1 MYNVIPD
8 IHADP
13 ARLEG
18 SLQAVGS
25 GQLAFLGDFIDAGK
39 KVSHPDDRT
48 VLTRVRGLVE
58 AGAKAVMGNHEL
70 NAILFH
76 HPDRLRAHSEKNRA
90 QHRSFIETFGIATP
104 EAREW
109 TDWFLTLPLWLD
121 LGGLRLVHACWS
133 QPDIDLIAAR
143 RPDGRLRPEDLPEIA
158 RESTPFGRAV
168 KTLTSGPEVSL
179 PAGYAFSDFGGHRRT
194 EMRVAWWRSRAATWR
209 EAALSVP
216 DPLLLPEEALPS
228 GILAEI
234 YSSDAPPVLV
244 GHYKMTG
251 EPLIEGS
258 AACLDYP
265 SEPLA
270 YCWQGEKQLSKDN
283 LIRL

>member
-13 ARLEG
+13 DRLEA
-18 SLQAVGS
+18 SLRAVGS
-25 GQLAFLGDFIDAGK
+25 GELAFLGDFIDAGK
-39 KVSHPDDRT
+39 QVAQPDDRA
-48 VLTRVRGLVE
+48 VLTRVRALVE
-58 AGAKAVMGNHEL
+58 GGAKAVMGNHEL

-76 HPDRLRAHSEKNRA
+76 HPDRLRAHNEKNRA
-90 QHRSFIETFGIATP
+90 QHRSFIDAFGIATP
-104 EAREW
+104 EARDW
-109 TDWFLTLPLWLD
+109 TDWFMTLPLWLD

-158 RESTPFGRAV
+158 NESTRFGKAV

-179 PAGYAFSDFGGHRRT
+179 PEGFAFSDFGGHPRT
-194 EMRVAWWRSRAATWR
+194 EMRVAWWRSAATTWR

-216 DPLLLPEEALPS
+216 DPLALPETALPS
-228 GILAEI
+228 GILSEI
-234 YSSDAPPVLV
+234 YPADAAPVLV

-251 EPLIEGS
+251 EPLVEGS

-265 SEPLA
+265 GVPLT
-270 YCWQGEKQLSKDN
+270 YRWQGESQLTRDN
-283 LIRL
+283 LVLL

>member
-13 ARLEG
+13 ERLEA

-39 KVSHPDDRT
+39 KVARPDDRA
-48 VLTRVRGLVE
+48 VLTRIRDLVE
-58 AGAKAVMGNHEL
+58 GGAKAVMGNHEL

-76 HPDRLRAHSEKNRA
+76 HPDQLRAHSDKNCT
-90 QHRSFIETFGIATP
+90 QHRSFVETFSIATP

-109 TDWFLTLPLWLD
+109 TDWFMTLPLWLD

-133 QPDIDLIAAR
+133 QQDIDLIAAR

-158 RESTPFGRAV
+158 SPSSPFGLAV
-168 KTLTSGPEVSL
+168 KSLTSGPEVTL
-179 PAGYAFSDFGGHRRT
+179 PAGYAFSDFGGVVRT
-194 EMRVAWWRSRAATWR
+194 EMRVAWWRSGATTWR

-216 DPLLLPEEALPS
+216 DPLSIPETTLPS
-228 GILAEI
+228 GILSDI
-234 YSSDAPPVLV
+234 YPSDAPPVLV

-251 EPLIEGS
+251 EPLVEGS

-265 SEPLA
+265 GAPLA
-270 YCWQGEKQLSKDN
+270 YHWQGEVRLTEDN